1 LREGG
6 EMRKHAGRERER
18 EGGEMRKHAGRE
30 RGRRWQHQEGERE
43 RGGREKSEGEDG

>member
-1 LREGG
+1 MRGG
-6 EMRKHAGRERER
+6 RER

-43 RGGREKSEGEDG
+43 RRKRRE